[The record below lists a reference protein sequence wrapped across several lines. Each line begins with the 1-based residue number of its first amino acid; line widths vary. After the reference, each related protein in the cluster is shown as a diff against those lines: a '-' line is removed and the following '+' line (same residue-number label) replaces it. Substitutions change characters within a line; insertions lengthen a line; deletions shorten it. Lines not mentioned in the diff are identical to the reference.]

1 MSANGL
7 LRKDQLELS
16 LHDEKKLIEEGIL
29 KEDNPL
35 DFSFNFQ
42 KLCDA
47 CRRGD
52 LRLCQEMIQEG
63 TNINAKDQYDYTPLI
78 LASLCGHYE
87 VVQLL
92 LESGALCERDTF
104 QGERCLYNALND
116 RIRNLLLQY
125 DYSKTTDPL
134 QPLASHL
141 VSLLTR
147 DHPKT
152 HDITVVTPTESF
164 RLHKFILSARS
175 PYFKSKLSQAP
186 DTKLWKP
193 APTIPPQSFAI
204 ALKHLYLGEV
214 PRDLG
219 GGPGTGFTDSAILA
233 GVDRISKHLEIHN
246 LSQLILDSNDRRLA
260 RQRRQD
266 EVQRGRDQL
275 EQWFRENVLKHAIEV
290 ETSRAGHVKWDRD
303 NGIFADVLLRAD
315 EDEVDEETAADRQPQ
330 QSQSGTNA
338 LGIPLDQKSNP
349 SRSPSRSRKPRKSKI
364 YPCHKAMLIRSEFFM
379 TMFESSFREA
389 QDTPHLQIV
398 PIDCSPEVLGII
410 LTFLYAEKADFG
422 LDIAVDVLFAADMLF
437 LEKVKAKA
445 ALVISSLGSG
455 TAMAM
460 PNASSPEMATTENGT
475 NADDSGGD
483 EDLDIYEILRAAW
496 LTRVQRLEEFAA
508 RYIAYRL
515 ESYIDD
521 PDFAELVK
529 ESAGRISAR
538 QETDSIE
545 LLDDIRYYLSER
557 FRLRF
562 EDSGLEDVMDEEQA
576 MMAQAL
582 SQSDGEVQTNGHA
595 GGESTTAP
603 AVSLPQWGSQPAAAQ
618 ADSRKAA
625 QQLPD
630 DEGVDMSTPTPAP
643 APLVDSA
650 AAGLVGGPASNLGTD
665 PDSVEA
671 LLQSGAVRTLDGELA
686 GDEFAADAIN
696 YQILLAKIDR
706 LLERLKL
713 DA

>member
-16 LHDEKKLIEEGIL
+16 LHDEKRLIEEGIL

-35 DFSFNFQ
+35 DFSINFQ
-42 KLCDA
+42 RLCDA

-52 LRLCQEMIQEG
+52 LKLCQEMIQEG
-63 TNINAKDQYDYTPLI
+63 ANINAKDQYDYTPLI

-125 DYSKTTDPL
+125 DYSKSTDPL

-141 VSLLTR
+141 ISLLSR

-164 RLHKFILSARS
+164 RLHKFVLSARS
-175 PYFKSKLSQAP
+175 PYFKSKLSQSP

-219 GGPGTGFTDSAILA
+219 GGPGTGFTDSEILA

-290 ETSRAGHVKWDRD
+290 DISRADDVKWDRD

-315 EDEVDEETAADRQPQ
+315 EDEDEEEIAPERQPQ
-330 QSQSGTNA
+330 QSQSATNA
-338 LGIPLDQKSNP
+338 LGIPIDQRSNT

-364 YPCHKAMLIRSEFFM
+364 YPCHKAMLIRSEYFT

-398 PIDCSPEVLGII
+398 PIDCSPEVLEII

-422 LDIAVDVLFAADMLF
+422 LDVAVDVLFAADMLF

-455 TAMAM
+455 NAMAM
-460 PNASSPEMATTENGT
+460 PTAISPELATENGT
-475 NADDSGGD
+475 SATPPEGE

-496 LTRVQRLEEFAA
+496 FTRVQRLEEFAA

-529 ESAGRISAR
+529 ESASRISAR

-576 MMAQAL
+576 IMAETLAQ
-582 SQSDGEVQTNGHA
+582 SQSQSQGQAQVHSAD
-595 GGESTTAP
+595 ESTTAAP
-603 AVSLPQWGSQPAAAQ
+603 VSLPQWGSQTTATP
-618 ADSRKAA
+618 ADS
-625 QQLPD
+625 QQKGPQFPD

-643 APLVDSA
+643 IA
-650 AAGLVGGPASNLGTD
+650 D

-686 GDEFAADAIN
+686 GDEFAADAVN
-696 YQILLAKIDR
+696 YQILLGKIDR
-706 LLERLKL
+706 LLEQLKL